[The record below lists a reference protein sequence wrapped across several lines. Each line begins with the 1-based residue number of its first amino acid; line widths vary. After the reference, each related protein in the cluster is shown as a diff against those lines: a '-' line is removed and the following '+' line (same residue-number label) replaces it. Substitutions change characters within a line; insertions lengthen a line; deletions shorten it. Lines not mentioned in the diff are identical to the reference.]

1 MSHIHTEPNQHDL
14 TVTAYILKVNSSE
27 PKALLHMH
35 KKLNILLPIGG
46 HVELNETPW
55 QAMSHE
61 LTEESGYT
69 LNQLELLQP
78 PSRITKM
85 SKVVQHPYPLSM
97 NTHDIPGEHFHTDI
111 EYGFITTEDP
121 SLEIAEEESIDLRW
135 VTKSELAKLGSDM
148 IFDNTRE
155 IYEFLFNEGLLK
167 WDQVDVGEFLLN
179 YPADYIEQVE
189 S

>member
-1 MSHIHTEPNQHDL
+1 MPHIHTEPNQHDL
-14 TVTAYILKVNSSE
+14 TVTAYILKVDSTE

-55 QAMSHE
+55 QAISHE

-69 LNQLELLQP
+69 LAQLKLLQP
-78 PSRITKM
+78 LSRITKM

-135 VTKSELAKLGSDM
+135 VTKSELATLGSDM

-155 IYEFLFNEGLLK
+155 IYEFLFDEALAK
-167 WDQVDVGEFLLN
+167 WEQVNVEDFLLN
-179 YPADYIEQVE
+179 YPFEYIEQV